1 VPQLIAS
8 GKSVFD
14 HPKPQLGDGE
24 VLALLRREYGLEG
37 STEPLV
43 SERDQNFLVDA
54 SGREFVLKIAN
65 AVEDRGLLALQNEVL
80 EHLARTAPGL
90 GIPRLVRT
98 LTGAEVTEWK
108 SGAAIHAVRLLTYLP
123 GRPFS

>member
-1 VPQLIAS
+1 MPQLIATD
-8 GKSVFD
+8 KSVFD

-24 VLALLRREYGLEG
+24 VLALLQREYGLEG

-54 SGREFVLKIAN
+54 SGRQYVLKIAN
-65 AVEDRGLLALQNEVL
+65 AVEDRGLLTLQNEVL

-98 LTGAEVTEWK
+98 QTGAE
-108 SGAAIHAVRLLTYLP
+108 
-123 GRPFS
+123 